1 MSVAATIRPLI
12 HGLLGPDLPIRV
24 TCWDGSSPGPS
35 DAPAELRLVRRRALR
50 RLLWAPNELGLA
62 RAYVS
67 GDAEIRGDIMAG
79 LEALEAVSDPDYGPT
94 MHIDAGTKRN
104 VAVAALR
111 LGIIG
116 APPTPPPEEIALR
129 GRRHSKARDAQAIAH
144 HYDVGND
151 FYRIVLGESMTYSCA
166 YFEQEP
172 SAQYGLAE
180 AQQAKCDL
188 VARKLGLREGMRV
201 LDVGCG
207 WGTFALRAAAHH
219 GARVVGITLSHE
231 QADHARRRAA
241 EAGLADRVE
250 IRVQDY
256 RDVPTG
262 RSTRSRASGWPS
274 TSAKTCL
281 RSTRRHVRAALAPGA
296 AAQPRDRPPPRAA
309 YRVLPDLVHRQVRV
323 PRRRAGV
330 GRDDGRDART
340 AGFEVRHV
348 EALREHYAAD
358 PAGLGGEPRG
368 RLGRRG
374 PRTPRPAAP
383 GCGGSTWPEQRSA
396 SSPAGSA

>member
-24 TCWDGSSPGPS
+24 TCWDGSSLGPS

-111 LGIIG
+111 LGVIG

-207 WGTFALRAAAHH
+207 WGTFALRAAAHY
-219 GARVVGITLSHE
+219 GARVVGITLS
-231 QADHARRRAA
+231 A
-241 EAGLADRVE
+241 
-250 IRVQDY
+250 
-256 RDVPTG
+256 
-262 RSTRSRASGWPS
+262 
-274 TSAKTCL
+274 
-281 RSTRRHVRAALAPGA
+281 
-296 AAQPRDRPPPRAA
+296 
-309 YRVLPDLVHRQVRV
+309 
-323 PRRRAGV
+323 RAG
-330 GRDDGRDART
+330 GPTR
-340 AGFEVRHV
+340 AG
-348 EALREHYAAD
+348 AL
-358 PAGLGGEPRG
+358 
-368 RLGRRG
+368 
-374 PRTPRPAAP
+374 PRP
-383 GCGGSTWPEQRSA
+383 GSPTASRSA
-396 SSPAGSA
+396 SRTTAT

>member
-24 TCWDGSSPGPS
+24 TCWDGSSLGPS

-94 MHIDAGTKRN
+94 MHIDAVTKRN

-129 GRRHSKARDAQAIAH
+129 GRRHSKAVTRRRSRTTTTSATTST
-144 HYDVGND
+144 GSCW
-151 FYRIVLGESMTYSCA
+151 GESMTYSCA

-172 SAQYGLAE
+172 SDAVRAGRGAAGQVRPRRP
-180 AQQAKCDL
+180 QA
-188 VARKLGLREGMRV
+188 RPSRR
-201 LDVGCG
+201 GCASSTSG
-207 WGTFALRAAAHH
+207 AGGGRSPSGPRAAPRRAS
-219 GARVVGITLSHE
+219 VGITLSHE

-250 IRVQDY
+250 IRIQDY
-256 RDVPTG
+256 RDVADGPFDAIASIG
-262 RSTRSRASGWPS
+262 MAEHVGEEPARGVRAH
-274 TSAKTCL
+274 A
-281 RSTRRHVRAALAPGA
+281 VRAARAPGP
-296 AAQPRDRPPPRAA
+296 AAQPRDLRAA
-309 YRVLPDLVHRQVRV
+309 RARGYRALPDLVHRQVRV
-323 PRRRAGV
+323 PRRRAASTSATMV
-330 GRDDGRDART
+330 TRSRP
-340 AGFEVRHV
+340 
-348 EALREHYAAD
+348 
-358 PAGLGGEPRG
+358 PASRCATSS
-368 RLGRRG
+368 RC
-374 PRTPRPAAP
+374 A
-383 GCGGSTWPEQRSA
+383 STT
-396 SSPAGSA
+396 G